1 MLLPGMSSSA
11 HHQEIYNLISQ
22 AKAFV
27 LENIVVKVSGCI
39 PQHPFGVFL
48 DEQSFYLLWREMDFY
63 TEITLVVY
71 FS

>member
-27 LENIVVKVSGCI
+27 LESTVVKVSVCI
-39 PQHPFGVFL
+39 SQHPFGVFL
-48 DEQSFYLLWREMDFY
+48 AEQSFYLLWREMDFY
-63 TEITLVVY
+63 TEISLAEY